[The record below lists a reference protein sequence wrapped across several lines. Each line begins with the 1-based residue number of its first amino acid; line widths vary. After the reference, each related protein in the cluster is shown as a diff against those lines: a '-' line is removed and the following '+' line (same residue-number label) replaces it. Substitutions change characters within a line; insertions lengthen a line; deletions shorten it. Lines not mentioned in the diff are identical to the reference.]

1 MPVAGRSVSVRPVS
15 TAPASPGT
23 HRFGVSVAEGELPE
37 RRPGDVARVVV
48 AAIGALIVGIWAQSQ
63 SSVDTN
69 LASVVNGIGDGLEG
83 FADVLLALG
92 TLWAGLVVVVIL
104 LVVKRPRVAL
114 SVAIAGFGAW
124 AIATVV
130 GDILGPRTPGG
141 LDLTIRTG
149 DGPVYPA
156 VAVATFSAW
165 ITTLSPYVI
174 RPVRRAA
181 IFVGVLV
188 ALAAIYDGI
197 ALPADVIGGWFVG
210 VGVGALVLVALGAP
224 GGRPSRQDVSDA
236 LSELGF
242 DVAEVSV
249 APGVRRH
256 ATVMDAELTNGEQ
269 LRVHAFGRDQRDGQL
284 ASRVWRAAA
293 YKEPKVP
300 VFGSRIQQVE
310 HIAYALLAAEK
321 AHVNV
326 PQLLRTGVA
335 GPDAALLVTRRPAGA
350 PLAELAAEAVTD
362 EVLAE
367 AWQQLVRLHE
377 AGIAHGAVDGRH
389 LVVGTGGAVEL
400 TDLDHSDVGGE
411 RYWRDRDVATLLMT
425 TAHLAGND
433 RAIAAACQALDTEQ
447 LAAALPLIQPA
458 SLPRDSAHGE
468 KHLAKTLK
476 QLRADVVKATG
487 AEDVPPLKVK
497 RLTLVNIG
505 MLAGIL
511 LALAIAIPGMKDV
524 DWHTVWDEFQTATW
538 GWAVLALV
546 LYPLVP
552 ISWGTALMGCVNTD
566 LPFVPTVLT
575 QLACSFLNLITPNG
589 IGGTALQIDYL
600 HHRGVPVASAGSAM
614 VLSTGV
620 GGAIQ
625 MVLFLSAAAI
635 TATTIDSSSSG
646 DSVTLGAIAVGAA
659 LVGVVLFIPKI
670 RGKVV
675 PAVKRAGTDIWAVIR
690 NPRKGAQLFGGDLGG
705 NLIYPALLGLC
716 LLAFGE
722 SLDFAQLI
730 VVQVGAGMLGSVAP
744 VPGGI
749 GVQEAALT
757 AGLTSFGIDANTA
770 LATVI
775 VFRGITFALPPV
787 FGFFTLQY
795 LRRSGYA

>member
-1 MPVAGRSVSVRPVS
+1 MSVRPVS
-15 TAPASPGT
+15 TAPANPGT

-37 RRPGDVARVVV
+37 RRPGDIARAVLAV
-48 AAIGALIVGIWAQSQ
+48 IGTFIVGIWAQSQ
-63 SSVDTN
+63 TSLDAN
-69 LASVVNGIGDGLEG
+69 LAVVVNGIGDGLEG
-83 FADVLLALG
+83 LADALLALG
-92 TLWAGLVVVVIL
+92 TLWAGVVVVVVL
-104 LVVKRPRVAL
+104 LALRRPRVAL
-114 SVAIAGFGAW
+114 SVGIAGLVAW
-124 AIATVV
+124 VIATLI
-130 GDILGPRTPGG
+130 GDILGPRAPGG
-141 LDLTIRTG
+141 FDLDIRRG
-149 DGPVYPA
+149 DGPVYPT
-156 VAVATFSAW
+156 VAVATFAALV
-165 ITTLSPYVI
+165 TTLSPYI
-174 RPVRRAA
+174 TRPLRRIA
-181 IFVGVLV
+181 ILVGVFV

-210 VGVGALVLVALGAP
+210 VGTGALVLAVLGAP

-242 DVAEVSV
+242 EVAAVTMV
-249 APGVRRH
+249 PGTRRH
-256 ATVMDAELTNGEQ
+256 ATVMDAELANGEH
-269 LRVHAFGRDQRDGQL
+269 LRVYAFGRDQRDGQL
-284 ASRVWRAAA
+284 ASKVWRSAA
-293 YKEPKVP
+293 YREPKVP
-300 VFGSRIQQVE
+300 VFGSRVQQVE
-310 HIAYALLAAEK
+310 HIAYALLLAEK
-321 AHVNV
+321 EQVSV
-326 PQLLRTGVA
+326 PPLVRTGVA
-335 GPDAALLVTRRPAGA
+335 GPDAALLVTRRPNGTA
-350 PLAELAAEAVTD
+350 LAELAADDLTD
-362 EVLAE
+362 AVLAD
-367 AWQQLVRLHE
+367 AWAQLVRLHE
-377 AGIAHGAVDGRH
+377 AGIAHGALDGRH
-389 LVVGTGGAVEL
+389 VVLATSGAVEL
-400 TDLDHSDVGGE
+400 TDLDQSDVGGQ

-425 TAHLAGND
+425 TAQLAGND
-433 RAIAAACQALDTEQ
+433 RAVSAARQALDTEAI
-447 LAAALPLIQPA
+447 AAALPLIQPA
-458 SLPRDSAHGE
+458 SVPREVARGR

-476 QLRADVVKATG
+476 QLRADVVSATG

-505 MLAGIL
+505 MLAGVL
-511 LALAIAIPGMKDV
+511 LALAIAIPGMQDV
-524 DWHTVWDEFQTATW
+524 DWATVWDELQTATW
-538 GWAVLALV
+538 GWVVLAFF

-552 ISWGTALMGCVNTD
+552 MSWGTALMGCVNTD

-600 HHRGVPVASAGSAM
+600 HHLGVPVASAGSAM

-625 MVLFLSAAAI
+625 MVLFLGAAAL

-646 DSVTLGAIAVGAA
+646 DSVSLGAIAVGAA
-659 LVGVVLFIPKI
+659 LVGVILAIPKI
-670 RGKVV
+670 RGRVV
-675 PAVKRAGTDIWAVIR
+675 PAVKRAASDIWAVVR
-690 NPRKGAQLFGGDLGG
+690 DPRKGVQLFGGDLAG

-787 FGFFTLQY
+787 FGFVTLQH